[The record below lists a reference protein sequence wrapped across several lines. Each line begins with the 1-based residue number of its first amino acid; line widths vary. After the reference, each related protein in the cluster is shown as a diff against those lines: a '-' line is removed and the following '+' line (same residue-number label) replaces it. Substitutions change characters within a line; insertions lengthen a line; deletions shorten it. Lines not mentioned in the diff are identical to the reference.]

1 MTMHRSHVGQFTTT
15 LVPHQPLARA
25 AIRVGRLSVAV
36 FVCMLL
42 GACATKPLMPY
53 SADTPPLVLVPAPYA
68 GIHDQRA
75 RFREIFCAVLEARAR
90 DIPDYQPCDEALTRV
105 GAEPAG
111 TGRTVPLGPSSRRLV
126 AAVVPGVGY
135 DCIAPW
141 LEAPGTVAAHVRQYA
156 YDQIMIPVD
165 ALSSSQHNARQ
176 LRDAILAMPQE
187 AGAPCLVLIGYSKGA
202 PDILEALVAFPELR
216 SRVAAVVTAAGAVGG
231 SALANEAEQNQANLL
246 RHFPKATCGA
256 GDGGAVESLRPGTR
270 QAWLAAHALP
280 REVPFYSLV
289 AYPQPDRI
297 SWILKSSYHQ
307 LSRIDARN
315 DSQVI
320 FYDQVVPGG
329 TLLGYLNADHWAV
342 VVPFAHTHAT
352 LASVLVTHN
361 AYPREALLEA
371 ILRFVEEDLGSQEQP
386 AENVR

>member
-1 MTMHRSHVGQFTTT
+1 MTMRASNASQLTTT
-15 LVPHQPLARA
+15 IGPHQHLANA
-25 AIRVGRLSVAV
+25 VIHLGRLSVAV
-36 FVCMLL
+36 FLCVML
-42 GACATKPLMPY
+42 GACATKPLIPY
-53 SADTPPLVLVPAPYA
+53 SADTPPLVLVPATHA
-68 GIHDQRA
+68 GIQDQRA
-75 RFREIFCAVLEARAR
+75 RFREIFCAVLEARGQ
-90 DIPDYQPCDEALTRV
+90 DIPDYQPCDEALARV

-111 TGRTVPLGPSSRRLV
+111 TSRPVALGPSSRRLV
-126 AAVVPGVGY
+126 AAVVPGFGHE
-135 DCIAPW
+135 CIAQW

-187 AGAPCLVLIGYSKGA
+187 AEAPRLVLIGYSKGA
-202 PDILEALVAFPELR
+202 ADILEALVTFPELR
-216 SRVAAVVTAAGAVGG
+216 SRVAAVVTAAGLVGG
-231 SALANEAEQNQANLL
+231 SALANDAEQYQANLL
-246 RHFPKATCGA
+246 RYFPKATCGA

-270 QAWLAAHALP
+270 KAWLAAHALP

-297 SWILKSSYHQ
+297 SLILKSSYNQ

-342 VVPFAHTHAT
+342 VVPFARTHSMIASLFAT
-352 LASVLVTHN
+352 RN

-371 ILRFVEEDLGSQEQP
+371 VLRFVEEDLDSPQ
-386 AENVR
+386 R

>member
-1 MTMHRSHVGQFTTT
+1 MTMRGSNVSQCTTT
-15 LVPHQPLARA
+15 IVPHQHLARA
-25 AIRVGRLSVAV
+25 MVRVGRLSVTV
-36 FVCMLL
+36 LLCVML
-42 GACATKPLMPY
+42 GACATAPLMPY
-53 SADTPPLVLVPAPYA
+53 SAETPPLALVPTTYA
-68 GIHDQRA
+68 GIQDQRA
-75 RFREIFCAVLEARAR
+75 RFREIFCAMLEARAH

-111 TGRTVPLGPSSRRLV
+111 TPRPVALGPSSRRLV
-126 AAVVPGVGY
+126 AAVVPGFGH

-165 ALSSSQHNARQ
+165 ALSSSPQNGRQ

-187 AGAPCLVLIGYSKGA
+187 AGAPRLVLIGYSKGA
-202 PDILEALVAFPELR
+202 ADILEAVVAFPELR

-231 SALANEAEQNQANLL
+231 SALANDAEQFQGNLL
-246 RHFPKATCGA
+246 RHFPKATCGV
-256 GDGGAVESLRPGTR
+256 GDGGAAESLRPGTR
-270 QAWLAAHALP
+270 KAWLAAHALP

-297 SWILKSSYHQ
+297 SLILKASYNQ

-320 FYDQVVPGG
+320 FYDQVVQGG

-342 VVPFAHTHAT
+342 VVPFARTHST
-352 LASVLVTHN
+352 IASVLVTHN

-371 ILRFVEEDLGSQEQP
+371 ILRFVEEDLESPQ
-386 AENVR
+386 R

>member
-1 MTMHRSHVGQFTTT
+1 MPGSHVRHRTSTSHAAIT
-15 LVPHQPLARA
+15 PHQHLSRA
-25 AIRVGRLSVAV
+25 VIRAGGLSVAV
-36 FVCMLL
+36 LVCVMFS
-42 GACATKPLMPY
+42 ACATKPLMPY
-53 SADTPPLVLVPAPYA
+53 SASTPPLVLVPATYA
-68 GIHDQRA
+68 GIDDQRA
-75 RFREIFCAVLEARAR
+75 RFREIFCPVLEARAR

-105 GAEPAG
+105 GDEPTG
-111 TGRTVPLGPSSRRLV
+111 TTRPVALGPSRRRLV
-126 AAVVPGVGY
+126 AAVVSGFGY
-135 DCIAPW
+135 ECFAPW
-141 LEAPGTVAAHVRQYA
+141 LEPPGTAATHVRQYG
-156 YDQIMIPVD
+156 YDQILIPVD
-165 ALSSSQHNARQ
+165 RLSSSRNNARQ
-176 LRDAILAMPQE
+176 VRDAILAMPQE
-187 AGAPCLVLIGYSKGA
+187 AGAPRLVLLGYSKGA

-231 SALANEAEQNQANLL
+231 SPLANDAEQYQANWL

-256 GDGGAVESLRPGTR
+256 GDGGGVESLRPGTR

-280 REVPFYSLV
+280 REMRFYALV

-297 SWILKSSYHQ
+297 SLILKSSYNQ

-342 VVPFAHTHAT
+342 VVPFARTHST
-352 LASVLVTHN
+352 IASVLVTRN

-371 ILRFVEEDLGSQEQP
+371 ILRFVEEDLESPQ
-386 AENVR
+386 R